1 MNLDDTMEA
10 ARQTIAQMDS
20 LLTRAREQL
29 GRCACP
35 FGDSAMSAA
44 SIPALVD
51 GQDEAFQRAYA
62 DELAALSHILPDP
75 KSMSHVPSTKPSPK
89 PSPRRG

>member
-10 ARQTIAQMDS
+10 ARETIAQMDS

-35 FGDSAMSAA
+35 LGDGTMSAA
-44 SIPALVD
+44 SISAFVAD
-51 GQDEAFQRAYA
+51 QDEAFQRAYA
-62 DELAALSHILPDP
+62 GELAALNHILPTP
-75 KSMSHVPSTKPSPK
+75 ESMSHVPRTK
-89 PSPRRG
+89 PSPRRA

>member
-29 GRCACP
+29 GRCAYP
-35 FGDSAMSAA
+35 LGDSTMSAA
-44 SIPALVD
+44 SISAFVGD
-51 GQDEAFQRAYA
+51 QDEAFQRAYA
-62 DELAALSHILPDP
+62 DEVAALSHILPAP
-75 KSMSHVPSTKPSPK
+75 NQCRMFQAPS
-89 PSPRRG
+89 RL

>member
-10 ARQTIAQMDS
+10 ARQTIAQIDS

-35 FGDSAMSAA
+35 SGDSSMSAA
-44 SIPALVD
+44 SLSAFVAD
-51 GQDEAFQRAYA
+51 QDEAFQRAYA
-62 DELAALSHILPDP
+62 RELAALNHILPAP
-75 KSMSHVPSTKPSPK
+75 ESMSHVRGTK
-89 PSPRRG
+89 PSPRRA